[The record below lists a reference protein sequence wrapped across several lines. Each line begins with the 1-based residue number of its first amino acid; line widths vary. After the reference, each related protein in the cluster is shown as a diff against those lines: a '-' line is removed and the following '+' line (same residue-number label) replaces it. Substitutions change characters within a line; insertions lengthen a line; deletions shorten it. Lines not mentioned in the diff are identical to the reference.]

1 MPKFYGVVGFVYT
14 AESAPGVFTEQATE
28 KYLYGDILRNTKQ
41 MQNSGRVNDDI
52 NISNRLSI
60 IADPYVSN
68 NMYLIRYVVWLGSKW
83 KVVDVDASNYPR
95 LILTLGGVYNGN

>member
-83 KVVDVDASNYPR
+83 KVVDVDATNYPR